1 MRAKHTTA
9 HIGREPPSRG
19 ALPAQLERLDQTIAT
34 AERHVEA
41 QQRLIAEATLA
52 GRNTAQAAFE
62 LQKLQLLIAILREG
76 RERLLER
83 SA

>member
-1 MRAKHTTA
+1 MQARHTTA
-9 HIGREPPSRG
+9 HIGCEAPSG
-19 ALPAQLERLDQTIAT
+19 ATLPAQLERLDQTITA

-41 QQRLIAEATLA
+41 QQRSIAEATLA
-52 GRNTAQAAFE
+52 GRNSAQQSFE
-62 LQKLQLLIAILREG
+62 LQKLELLIAILREG